1 MGKLNLEIITPEK
14 VTVSEEV
21 ESVVAPGSLGEFGVL
36 EGHVPF
42 LTGILPGEVHYSS
55 GGALTHL
62 AVTTGFV
69 EISNDK
75 VSILV
80 DAAEKVQD
88 IDAERARKAMERATA
103 RLSKDGGSEDI
114 DFLRAEAA
122 LKRAIARVK
131 VVEKMT

>member
-1 MGKLNLEIITPEK
+1 MGKLNLEIITPQK

-21 ESVVAPGSLGEFGVL
+21 DSVVAPGSLGEFGVL

-42 LTGILPGEVHYSS
+42 LTGIMPGEVHYSS
-55 GGALTHL
+55 GEKLEYL
-62 AVTTGFV
+62 AVTSGFV

-80 DAAEKVQD
+80 DAAEKGTD
-88 IDAERARKAMERATA
+88 IDAERARKAMERANE
-103 RLSKDGGSEDI
+103 RLAKDRGTKDI
-114 DFLRAEAA
+114 DFVRAELA
-122 LKRAIARVK
+122 LRRAIARIK